1 MTDQAVQDPSF
12 LKLIAG
18 AAGALVSLRF
28 VQGTWVEKGV
38 MAIGGSAL
46 SYFGTSPA
54 ATYLNM
60 ANAEGLC
67 GFIIGLFGMS
77 IVAKLY
83 ELIQFFDAK
92 SAASRLIDK
101 IFGSRES

>member
-1 MTDQAVQDPSF
+1 MQDQVQDISIV
-12 LKLIAG
+12 KLVAG

-38 MAIGGSAL
+38 MAIGGSVL
-46 SYFGTSPA
+46 SYFGTAPA
-54 ATYLNM
+54 ASWLNM

-92 SAASRLIDK
+92 SAASKVIDK
-101 IFGSRES
+101 VFGSRES